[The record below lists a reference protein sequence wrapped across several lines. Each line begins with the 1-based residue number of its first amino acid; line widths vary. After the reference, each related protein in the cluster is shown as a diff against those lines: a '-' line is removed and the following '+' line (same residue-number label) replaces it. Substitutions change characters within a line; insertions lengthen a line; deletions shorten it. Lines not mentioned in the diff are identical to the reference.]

1 MSNKQDVTTKETGT
15 GKSSERQQVLRPD
28 VDIYENRDG
37 LDLFAN
43 LPGVRQ
49 GDLRIE
55 VDDKTLTI
63 QGEISIDMPES
74 MQSLYADV
82 RSTRYQRAFTLSSEL
97 DAAGINA
104 SLVNGL
110 LKLHIPKREEVKPRR
125 IEVTVG

>member
-28 VDIYENRDG
+28 VDIYENREG